1 MDLIGF
7 SLAILLI
14 ELTPGPN
21 MAWLAG
27 LSATQGRQ
35 SGYAAVAGIALGLL
49 NNGMLAALGLAA
61 LLTAAPELW
70 NGLRLAGAAMM
81 FWLAIETWRDKGG
94 DQAALAA
101 KARSR
106 RAFNTGL
113 LINLLNPKAY
123 VFFVVVAPQFLNGQP
138 LALGS
143 AFVLAL
149 VSTAIATVIH
159 LAIVMI
165 GSKAQH
171 WVSDPVRTRWV
182 RRVFAVVMLAVGASF
197 LFAHFE

>member
-35 SGYAAVAGIALGLL
+35 SGYAAVAGVALGLL
-49 NNGMLAALGLAA
+49 TNGMLAALGLAA

-70 NGLRLAGAAMM
+70 NGMRVAGAAMM

-94 DQAALAA
+94 DQRALEA

-171 WVSDPVRTRWV
+171 WVSDPIRTRWV
-182 RRVFAVVMLAVGASF
+182 RRVFAAVMLAVGASF
-197 LFAHFE
+197 LFAHFK